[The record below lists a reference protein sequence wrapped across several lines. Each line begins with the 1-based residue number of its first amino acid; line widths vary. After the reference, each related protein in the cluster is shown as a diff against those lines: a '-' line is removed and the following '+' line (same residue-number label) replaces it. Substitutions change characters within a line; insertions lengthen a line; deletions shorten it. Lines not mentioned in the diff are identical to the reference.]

1 MIETDRLIAPE
12 PEGPREDALDR
23 AIRPKSLDE
32 YVGQKVVREQ
42 MRQEYNEYKVCERAL
57 TSHSTN
63 STNVRCTNE
72 MFAGA

>member
-1 MIETDRLIAPE
+1 MHREDIETSVSQKPYPMPAP
-12 PEGPREDALDR
+12 PRPGDDSMLHEAR
-23 AIRPKSLDE
+23 M
-32 YVGQKVVREQ
+32 KVVREQ

-63 STNVRCTNE
+63 STNVRYTNE